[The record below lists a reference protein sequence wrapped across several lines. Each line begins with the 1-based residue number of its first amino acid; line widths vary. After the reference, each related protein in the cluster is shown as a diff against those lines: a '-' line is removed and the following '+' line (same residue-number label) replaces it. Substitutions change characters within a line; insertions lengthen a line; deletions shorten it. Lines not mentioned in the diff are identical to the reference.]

1 MYRNSN
7 GSSTY
12 SIIKSTSN
20 ADPVVTGKIYE
31 YGTTVA
37 LKTTGA
43 IRVDGKVMSKTDA
56 EGKFSL
62 TLQPETYHFEAI
74 GIPYQT
80 FETQKIKVNRSD
92 SIKLNIY
99 VKLYKNPLQ

>member
-7 GSSTY
+7 GSCTY
-12 SIIKSTSN
+12 SIVRSTSN

-43 IRVDGKVMSKTDA
+43 IRVDGKVMGKTDA
-56 EGKFSL
+56 EGKFSFA
-62 TLQPETYHFEAI
+62 LQPGTYRFEAV

-80 FETQKIKVNRSD
+80 FETQKIKVESSD